1 MKGFRVILISL
12 VLLVGVGILA
22 INLSLYYQP
31 SYKVSEDAQVQV
43 ELLYQLNHLK
53 EKLHGGAASEMQQ
66 IYPEGYVFLT
76 ALYGLSWVEVAE
88 GLSVE
93 SALGQEAHQE
103 VDWVIDELF
112 SEEARRPFSKHISP
126 AYGIFYRG
134 WSNYVLGRKL
144 KLLPPEKRDSVA
156 VRQLQ
161 ATADEIIGA
170 WSGQES
176 PFLPSYEQAC
186 WPADMMVA
194 MASVAITEDLF
205 PGRYTTSI
213 QLWLD
218 TIDSYTDSL
227 GMISHS
233 CDCTTGAV
241 REAARGS
248 SQSLILNFLWEIDPE
263 FARKKFELYQEHFLT
278 YRIGLPGIL
287 EYPGG
292 SAGQGDIDSGPVI
305 WGVGGAASLVGQRTM
320 ALYGESEVAVG
331 LRNSIET
338 FGLGYTTHEQKKY
351 LFGELPIADAF
362 IAWGN
367 SVEAHADNKLISDAP
382 WRLKTQG
389 WSLLLGILGLLA
401 LVFLRKKSPH

>member
-1 MKGFRVILISL
+1 MKGFRVILIVL
-12 VLLVGVGILA
+12 VLLLWAVILA
-22 INLSLYYQP
+22 INLGLYYQP
-31 SYKVSEDAQVQV
+31 TYRAHGDSQVQV

-53 EKLHGGAASEMQQ
+53 AELHGGAAREMQQ
-66 IYPEGYVFLT
+66 VYPEGYVFLT
-76 ALYGLSWVEVAE
+76 ALYGLTWIEIGE
-88 GLSVE
+88 DLSLE
-93 SALGQEAHQE
+93 TDLGKEAHQE
-103 VDWVIDELF
+103 VDWVVNELF
-112 SEEARRPFSKHISP
+112 SEEARRPFSKDLSP

-144 KLLPPEKRDSVA
+144 KLLAPEKRDSMS
-156 VRQLQ
+156 VRRFQE
-161 ATADEIIGA
+161 TADEIILA
-170 WSGQES
+170 WGEQGV

-194 MASVAITEDLF
+194 MASVSIAEDLF
-205 PGRYTTSI
+205 PGRYKASV

-227 GMISHS
+227 GMIAHS

-263 FARKKFELYQEHFLT
+263 FARNKFELYKEHFLT

-287 EYPGG
+287 EYPKG
-292 SAGQGDIDSGPVI
+292 SEGQGDIDSGPVI

-320 ALYGESEVAVG
+320 ALYGESEVAIG

-338 FGLGYTTHEQKKY
+338 FGLGYSTHEQKKY

-367 SVEAHADNKLISDAP
+367 SVEAHAKNKLISDTS
-382 WRLKTQG
+382 WRLRTQG
-389 WSLLLGILGLLA
+389 WSLLLGVLGLLT
-401 LVFLRKKSPH
+401 LVFFRKKSTH